1 LRIDASGD
9 RVAAGAVQSPAGV
22 FAAYRIAAGV
32 IIPRMGNRFSWHE
45 EEPGWHL
52 FCAIVGLL
60 LFLLGCHSLATAHK
74 WLALA
79 YSHELALD
87 LLATVCGLLT
97 FTIDMVRFFRL
108 RKRNRVLDA

>member
-1 LRIDASGD
+1 
-9 RVAAGAVQSPAGV
+9 
-22 FAAYRIAAGV
+22 
-32 IIPRMGNRFSWHE
+32 MGNRFYPNRFSWLE

-87 LLATVCGLLT
+87 LLATVCGLLI
-97 FTIDMVRFFRL
+97 FTIDMIRFFRL
-108 RKRNRVLDA
+108 RKRNRTSDA